1 MEVLQLD
8 WEAAEEFC
16 RLRMDLFRE
25 LGELCPG
32 TDVPGLERATER
44 YYLEHIGK
52 DLFAWGI
59 FSGGGKLRAA
69 AALCLFSRLPY
80 AGNFAGAE
88 GYLLSVY
95 TAPEYW
101 RRGFVG
107 EILDR
112 VLAFSRERG
121 LRRVWLS
128 SSDQGRALYAS
139 RGFLP
144 RGGEMERI
152 LE

>member
-8 WEAAEEFC
+8 REAAEEFC

-25 LGELCPG
+25 LGSFVRERTSRAWNGPRSGTIWSISGRICSPG
-32 TDVPGLERATER
+32 GFFP
-44 YYLEHIGK
+44 
-52 DLFAWGI
+52 
-59 FSGGGKLRAA
+59 GGKLRAA

-95 TAPEYW
+95 TAPEYR

>member
-8 WEAAEEFC
+8 REAAEEFC

-59 FSGGGKLRAA
+59 DRKSTRLNSSHRS
-69 AALCLFSRLPY
+69 LSRMP
-80 AGNFAGAE
+80 
-88 GYLLSVY
+88 
-95 TAPEYW
+95 
-101 RRGFVG
+101 
-107 EILDR
+107 
-112 VLAFSRERG
+112 
-121 LRRVWLS
+121 S
-128 SSDQGRALYAS
+128 SA
-139 RGFLP
+139 
-144 RGGEMERI
+144 
-152 LE
+152 

>member
-8 WEAAEEFC
+8 REAAEEFC

-25 LGELCPG
+25 LGELCQG

-59 FSGGGKLRAA
+59 FFGGKLRAA

-95 TAPEYW
+95 TAPEYR
-101 RRGFVG
+101 RRGVVE

-112 VLAFSRERG
+112 VRAFSRERG